1 MRGLSL
7 AVASRASSL
16 VAVRTLLTAP
26 CPLAADRGLGGM
38 WSACSG
44 ACGPQHRLWAVWC
57 AGSVALLHEGFPGP
71 GTELVSPAFQ
81 GGFLTT

>member
-1 MRGLSL
+1 MERMLWG
-7 AVASRASSL
+7 V
-16 VAVRTLLTAP
+16 
-26 CPLAADRGLGGM
+26 
-38 WSACSG
+38 WSAGSG
-44 ACGPQHRLWAVWC
+44 ACGPQRGLWGVWC